1 MGWGKY
7 FVYDMFCKKAI
18 YAVWR
23 KRTKRRYGDSRMHA
37 KFYRELHNRMLEI
50 K

>member
-7 FVYDMFCKKAI
+7 FVYDMFCKKVI
-18 YAVWR
+18 YVVWR
-23 KRTKRRYGDSRMHA
+23 ERNKRWYGDLYMYV
-37 KFYRELHNRMLEI
+37 KFFRELYNRMLEI